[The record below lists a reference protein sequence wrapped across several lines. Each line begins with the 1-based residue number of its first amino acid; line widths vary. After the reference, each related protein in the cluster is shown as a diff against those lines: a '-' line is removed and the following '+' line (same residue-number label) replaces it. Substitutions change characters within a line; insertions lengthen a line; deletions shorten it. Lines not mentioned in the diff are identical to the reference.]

1 MKVRVKIVGSL
12 LDTAR
17 NDLARRHA
25 FAHERVGFFAAGAAY
40 DSEGIILLVRSY
52 HPVADEDYEYAARVG
67 ARIGSNAMRRAVQ
80 EAYRPPSALLHVHT
94 HGGWGKP
101 GFSPVDL
108 DSADEFVPGFFQAV
122 PRMPHGLLVLSGDA
136 ATGKLWLDPGRPAIP
151 VTDFVRVDAPMNHE
165 WSNRHE
171 LA

>member
-1 MKVRVKIVGSL
+1 MKITVKIVGNL
-12 LDTAR
+12 LDSAR
-17 NDLARRHA
+17 SDLARRHS

-40 DSEGIILLVRSY
+40 DPQGIILLVRSY
-52 HPVADEDYEYAARVG
+52 HPVADEDYEYAPRVG

-80 EAYRPPSALLHVHT
+80 AAYRPPSALLHVHT

-101 GFSPVDL
+101 SFSSVDL
-108 DSADEFVPGFFQAV
+108 DSASEFVPGFYQAV

-136 ATGKLWLDPGRPAIP
+136 ATGKLWLAPDGPAVPI
-151 VTDFVRVDAPMNHE
+151 TEFVRADAIMNHE
-165 WSNRHE
+165 WSNPYE